1 MIAALALLPLLC
13 HIPATP
19 FQDAATAPA
28 KRWTQ
33 AELEQV
39 SDSIKSDLEEMRGM
53 KFKRPVKVKVTDKK
67 GFLEY
72 ARKRQ
77 EKTETPERRSRD
89 ECIAKMLGAIP
100 PDMNLQ
106 TTLEKLLE
114 EQVGGFYDP
123 GSDTFYLMETFGGDL
138 AKIILSHELT
148 HALDDQYFDLD
159 ENLKKLRQDTDAE
172 FAYSAVV
179 EGSGTS
185 AMNQWTVQHMKDLD
199 RKALLEAGNVGTQGL
214 EEAPPFLWVPLI
226 AVYLRGEGF
235 LVRTPGMNI
244 AMKAAKME
252 DIRQAFEHPPRSAEQ
267 ILHPGKYWDE
277 KEIDEPRSVAIDSS
291 KLSGGW
297 KVLGED
303 TLGELFLALVTTPV
317 EARAKF
323 DPKNPLS
330 VLGIQ
335 YTNKA
340 AEGWGG
346 DRALLLEKGDA
357 RALWLVT
364 VWDTPED
371 AKEFRDAAA
380 AEFQEA
386 PDAKSAFRHRVDRTG
401 DSDVVV
407 VVAYAGVAERDLPT
421 PTWKIAPKPT
431 PKADPVEKR

>member
-1 MIAALALLPLLC
+1 MITALALLPLLSNLSAPS
-13 HIPATP
+13 H
-19 FQDAATAPA
+19 QDTGTAPA

-33 AELEQV
+33 AELETV
-39 SDSIKSDLEEMRGM
+39 SDAIKSELEEMRGL
-53 KFKRPVKVKVTDKK
+53 KFKRPVQVKVTDKK

-89 ECIAKMLGAIP
+89 ECIAKMLGVVP
-100 PDMNLQ
+100 PDMDLQ
-106 TTLEKLLE
+106 ATLEKLLE
-114 EQVGGFYDP
+114 EQVGGFYEP

-159 ENLKKLRQDTDAE
+159 GNLKKLRQDTDAE

-185 AMNQWTVQHMKDLD
+185 AMYQWTFRHMKDLD
-199 RKALLEAGNVGTQGL
+199 RKALLEAGSVGSQGL

-235 LVRTPGMNI
+235 LVRTAGMNI

-267 ILHPGKYWDE
+267 ILHPEKYWDE
-277 KEIDEPRSVAIDSS
+277 KEIDEPRAVAIDSS
-291 KLSGGW
+291 KIAAGW

-303 TLGELFLALVTTPV
+303 TLGELYLALVTTPV
-317 EARAKF
+317 EKRPKF
-323 DPKNPLS
+323 DPQNQLS
-330 VLGIQ
+330 VLGISF
-335 YTNKA
+335 TNKA

-346 DRALLLEKGDA
+346 DRVLLLGKGDA

-371 AKEFRDAAA
+371 AQEFRDAAA
-380 AEFQEA
+380 SEFQES
-386 PDAKSAFRHRVDRTG
+386 PDAKSAFHHRVERAG

-407 VVAYAGVAERDLPT
+407 VVAYTGVAEKDLPT
-421 PTWKIAPKPT
+421 PTWKIAPKPA
-431 PKADPVEKR
+431 PKETSGDKR